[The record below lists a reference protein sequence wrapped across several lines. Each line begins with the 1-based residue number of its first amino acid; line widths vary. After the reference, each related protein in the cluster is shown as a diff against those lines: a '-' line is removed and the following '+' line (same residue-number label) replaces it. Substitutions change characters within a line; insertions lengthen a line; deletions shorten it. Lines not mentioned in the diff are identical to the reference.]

1 MYQPEDLTELEVA
14 VLGVL
19 CVGLPPSRSAG
30 SDTFRVD
37 HVCAVVHGLQT
48 EGRGE
53 AHLRA
58 DGVNISPEFGAA
70 LSAAVESLQAK
81 ALVVRQAPGM
91 PAAAGGFEAG
101 LQIDVVNPDEQPA
114 LLDRYLA
121 QLCMEKLFN
130 IPAVYDDAD
139 KLLREVQ
146 PDFVDNITEV
156 GGHKSLSLLC
166 AKRTEWLNETREA
179 SR

>member
-1 MYQPEDLTELEVA
+1 MYQPEDLTDLEIA

-48 EGRGE
+48 TGRAE
-53 AHLRA
+53 THLRA
-58 DGVNISPEFGAA
+58 DGVQIAAEFA
-70 LSAAVESLQAK
+70 LALNAAVDSLQEK
-81 ALVVRQAPGM
+81 EFVVRQAAGM

-101 LQIDVVNPDEQPA
+101 LQIDIVNPDEQPA
-114 LLDRYLA
+114 VLDRYLA

-130 IPAVYDDAD
+130 VPAVYPFLMERYSASGEVWRR
-139 KLLREVQ
+139 LRE
-146 PDFVDNITEV
+146 D
-156 GGHKSLSLLC
+156 GY
-166 AKRTEWLNETREA
+166 AR
-179 SR
+179 

>member
-1 MYQPEDLTELEVA
+1 MIESMYQPDDLTGLEVC

-19 CVGLPPSRSAG
+19 CVGLPPSRAAD

-48 EGRGE
+48 TGRAE
-53 AHLRA
+53 TNLRA
-58 DGVNISPEFGAA
+58 DGVTITAEFSAV
-70 LSAAVESLQAK
+70 LNAAVDSLQAK
-81 ALVVRQAPGM
+81 ELVVRQSPGM

-114 LLDRYLA
+114 VLDRYLA

-130 IPAVYDDAD
+130 IPAVYPFLMERYSASGEVWRR
-139 KLLREVQ
+139 LRE
-146 PDFVDNITEV
+146 DGYGN
-156 GGHKSLSLLC
+156 
-166 AKRTEWLNETREA
+166 
-179 SR
+179 